1 MMTQNSLY
9 MKGHVGD
16 ISESDSSMS
25 SGNVLGNRVCII
37 DVGAASMS
45 CEWISIFIVGG
56 FQAGHTTSVYLSSCA
71 DNEHEALYRN
81 WEKNEWMTSYLS
93 ELVHTICEDLK
104 QSQKECAHI
113 AFQNISRQLRKC
125 IGSGRTSQKHMV
137 LDSVLNWIRSLRE
150 KWNKS
155 QCDKKD
161 KAINHYI
168 TTEMIEPDMHR
179 TIFCRLCGLMSR
191 RTSRIIG
198 ERRQM
203 LHTGLG
209 LGAERRLEIS
219 QGYPFQF
226 GIRWRDVWLSIAS

>member
-1 MMTQNSLY
+1 MITQNSLY

-16 ISESDSSMS
+16 ISASDSSMC

-56 FQAGHTTSVYLSSCA
+56 LQTGHTTSVYLNSCA
-71 DNEHEALYRN
+71 DNEHGMLHRN

-93 ELVHTICEDLK
+93 ELVHTTCEDLK
-104 QSQKECAHI
+104 QSQKECVHN
-113 AFQNISRQLRKC
+113 AFENISMQLTKC

-155 QCDKKD
+155 QSNKTD

-168 TTEMIEPDMHR
+168 TTEMTEPDMHKI
-179 TIFCRLCGLMSR
+179 IFCRIRRLMSR
-191 RTSRIIG
+191 CTSRIIG
-198 ERRQM
+198 KRIQM

-209 LGAERRLEIS
+209 LVAERRLEIS
-219 QGYPFQF
+219 RGYPFQF
-226 GIRWRDVWLSIAS
+226 GIRRRDVWLSTAS